1 MLIASL
7 IITALAAF
15 TLYHAIKIVPQG
27 EQWTV
32 ERFGKYTVTLP
43 SGLHFL
49 VPFVYR
55 IGQRVNMMERLIEID
70 KMDVITRDN
79 AIVRADAV
87 TFYQVTNAARAA
99 YEIYELERAI
109 INLTITNIRSMIGA
123 MELDE
128 VLSDREQIN
137 VKLLV
142 AIDEATHAWGVKATR
157 VEIRDLVPPA
167 DVSAAMAKQ
176 IKAEREKRADI
187 FEAEGAKQAAVL
199 RAEGRKE
206 AAFLEAEARE
216 REAEAEANATAMV
229 STAISEG
236 DPRATQYFIAQKYVE
251 SLKDIAASRNSKL
264 IMMPLETTNLVGSIS
279 GVAELL
285 KGFKPD
291 ATPSPTSTDSSTP
304 DPVVATIPRLV
315 D

>member
-1 MLIASL
+1 MLTASL
-7 IITALAAF
+7 IITAIAAF
-15 TLYHAIKIVPQG
+15 ALYRAVNIVPQG

-32 ERFGKYTVTLP
+32 ERFGKYTGTLP

-49 VPFVYR
+49 IPFVDR
-55 IGQRVNMMERLIEID
+55 IGQRVNMMERLLEID
-70 KMDVITRDN
+70 KMDVITKDN

-99 YEIYELERAI
+99 YEVLELERAI

-123 MELDE
+123 MALDE
-128 VLSDREQIN
+128 VLSDREHIN
-137 VKLLV
+137 IQLLH

-187 FEAEGAKQAAVL
+187 FEAEGAKQSAIL
-199 RAEGRKE
+199 RAEGRKA

-216 REAEAEANATAMV
+216 REAEAEANATTMV
-229 STAISEG
+229 SKAISEG
-236 DPRATQYFIAQKYVE
+236 DPRATQYFIAQKYCD
-251 SLKDIAASRNSKL
+251 SLRDVAASRNSKL
-264 IMMPLETTNLVGSIS
+264 IMMPLETTNLVGSVAGI
-279 GVAELL
+279 AELL

-291 ATPSPTSTDSSTP
+291 PKPAGDEPEKL
-304 DPVVATIPRLV
+304 VRLV

>member
-1 MLIASL
+1 MLTATL
-7 IITALAAF
+7 IITAIAALA
-15 TLYHAIKIVPQG
+15 LYKAVNIVPQG

-32 ERFGKYTVTLP
+32 ERFGKYTGTLP

-49 VPFVYR
+49 IPFIDR
-55 IGQRVNMMERLIEID
+55 IGQRVNMMERLLEID
-70 KMDVITRDN
+70 KMEVITRDN

-99 YEIYELERAI
+99 YEVYELERAI

-123 MELDE
+123 MALDE
-128 VLSDREQIN
+128 VLSDRDQIN
-137 VKLLV
+137 VKLLQ
-142 AIDEATHAWGVKATR
+142 AIDEATHPWGVKATR
-157 VEIRDLVPPA
+157 VEIRDLIPPA

-176 IKAEREKRADI
+176 IKAEREKRAEI
-187 FEAEGAKQAAVL
+187 FEAEGAKQSAVL

-236 DPRATQYFIAQKYVE
+236 DPRATQYFIAQKYTE
-251 SLKDIAASRNSKL
+251 SLRDIASSRNSKL
-264 IMMPLETTNLVGSIS
+264 IMMPLETSNLVGSVAGI
-279 GVAELL
+279 AELL
-285 KGFKPD
+285 QGFKPD
-291 ATPSPTSTDSSTP
+291 PTPTDDKP
-304 DPVVATIPRLV
+304 DPLVRLV

>member
-1 MLIASL
+1 MLTATL
-7 IITALAAF
+7 IIIAIAAF
-15 TLYHAIKIVPQG
+15 ALYRAVNIVPQG

-32 ERFGKYTVTLP
+32 ERFGKYTGTLP
-43 SGLHFL
+43 SGLHC
-49 VPFVYR
+49 VIPFVDR
-55 IGQRVNMMERLIEID
+55 IGQRVNMMERLLEID
-70 KMDVITRDN
+70 KMDVITKDN

-99 YEIYELERAI
+99 YEVLELERAI

-123 MELDE
+123 MALDE
-128 VLSDREQIN
+128 VLSDRDTIN
-137 VKLLV
+137 VKLLQ
-142 AIDEATHAWGVKATR
+142 AIDEATHPWGVKATR
-157 VEIRDLVPPA
+157 VEIRDLIPPA

-187 FEAEGAKQAAVL
+187 FEAEGAKQSAVL

-216 REAEAEANATAMV
+216 REAEAEATATTMV
-229 STAISEG
+229 SKAIAEG
-236 DPRATQYFIAQKYVE
+236 DPRATQYFIAQKYTE
-251 SLKDIAASRNSKL
+251 SLRDIAASGNSKL

-285 KGFKPD
+285 KGFKP
-291 ATPSPTSTDSSTP
+291 TP
-304 DPVVATIPRLV
+304 DPSDDTPDKLVRLV

>member
-1 MLIASL
+1 MVTFVLIC
-7 IITALAAF
+7 TAIAVYA
-15 TLYHAIKIVPQG
+15 LYRGVNIVPQG

-43 SGLHFL
+43 SGLHL
-49 VPFVYR
+49 IIPFVDR
-55 IGQRVNMMERLIEID
+55 IGQRVNMMEQLIEID
-70 KMDVITRDN
+70 KMDVITKDN

-99 YEIYELERAI
+99 YEVLELRRAI

-123 MELDE
+123 MVLDE
-128 VLSDREQIN
+128 VLSDREKIN
-137 VKLLV
+137 VKLLH
-142 AIDEATHAWGVKATR
+142 AIEEATHAWGVKPTR
-157 VEIRDLVPPA
+157 VEIRDLVPPL

-187 FEAEGAKQAAVL
+187 FDAEGAKQSAIL
-199 RAEGRKE
+199 RAEGRKQ

-229 STAISEG
+229 SRAISEG
-236 DPRATQYFIAQKYVE
+236 DERATQYFIAQKYVE
-251 SLKDIAASRNSKL
+251 ALRDVAASRNSKL
-264 IMMPLETTNLVGSIS
+264 IMMPLETTNLIGSIS

-285 KGFKPD
+285 KEFKPGPVAPD
-291 ATPSPTSTDSSTP
+291 SPPETQ
-304 DPVVATIPRLV
+304 VRPRLV